1 MAQQT
6 PKMKRLIKNYRGYT
20 FESSCFTT
28 KDYRGGQNNWTD
40 LEHLEGAIS
49 QMMQREYARK
59 NQSRNEDHVKS
70 HDYAA

>member
-1 MAQQT
+1 MSVSDVRSFQDEWLT
-6 PKMKRLIKNYRGYT
+6 NVMYRT
-20 FESSCFTT
+20 SKDT

>member
-1 MAQQT
+1 MSVSDVRSFQDEWLT
-6 PKMKRLIKNYRGYT
+6 NVMYRT
-20 FESSCFTT
+20 AKDT

-59 NQSRNEDHVKS
+59 NQSRNEEHVKS
-70 HDYAA
+70 TNYAA

>member
-1 MAQQT
+1 M
-6 PKMKRLIKNYRGYT
+6 YRT
-20 FESSCFTT
+20 AKDT

-59 NQSRNEDHVKS
+59 NQSRNDDHITS
-70 HDYAA
+70 TDYAA